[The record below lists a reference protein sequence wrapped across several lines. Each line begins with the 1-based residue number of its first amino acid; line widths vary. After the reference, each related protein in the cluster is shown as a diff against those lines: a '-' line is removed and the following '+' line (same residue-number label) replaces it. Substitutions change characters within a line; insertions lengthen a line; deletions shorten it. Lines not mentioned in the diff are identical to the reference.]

1 MPPHELVRDEMETI
15 IQAHADAIEDLDE
28 TDKDRINTEILDRH
42 SSKRSGK
49 N

>member
-1 MPPHELVRDEMETI
+1 MRPAAVNVTTPL
-15 IQAHADAIEDLDE
+15 EDMDE

-42 SSKRSGK
+42 SSEKSRR